1 MSVRNKIPE
10 SLKKFFT
17 LIKRLLTFNI
27 TTIVFGALLLYM
39 IITVVLYATSNHV
52 TSYQVT
58 VGPLTKNPVC
68 TALAIRSEQLVPA
81 DGSGYIAYY
90 AREGMEVRKRAPV
103 YGINNEKKEVKSVE
117 LTEEQQEKIRSR
129 IAKFSYGF
137 DGNNFYDTYG
147 FKYEIQGNL
156 LQVAGVAAPGL
167 KDASDEEDDESTQ
180 KEKVDTDD
188 SMIQG
193 EPVGDTLYLG
203 NHIVYTAPS
212 AGLVVYS
219 TDGYEEKTAD
229 KLTEEDFNQ
238 KSYKKAELLT
248 SEKVEKGK
256 PVYKLITSER
266 WTLMVPL
273 TDKLA
278 ASIAGRDS
286 IKVKFIKDGE
296 SQNGALSI
304 VNVGDQKVAKIEL
317 NNGMTRY
324 AADRFLDIE
333 LVVNTRSG
341 LKIPVSSVVEKEF
354 YKIPRSFL
362 SKGDNENIEGFIRE
376 NDKTESG
383 TEFVDAVI
391 YRETD
396 AKGKEITAE
405 TQADPGGYC
414 YVDKKTFKEGD
425 VLKKQDSVETFTVG
439 EVDYLQ
445 GVYGMNKGYAIFR
458 QIKILD
464 QNEEYCIVAQGTSY
478 GLQAFD
484 YIVLDGESVEEE
496 DILYR

>member
-1 MSVRNKIPE
+1 MSVRNKIPK
-10 SLKKFFT
+10 SVKKAFT
-17 LIKRLLTFNI
+17 IMKRLLTFNI
-27 TTIVFGALLLYM
+27 TTIMFGALLLYM
-39 IITVVLYATSNHV
+39 IITVVLYATSHHV
-52 TSYQVT
+52 TAYQVT

-81 DGSGYIAYY
+81 DGSGYVAYY

-103 YGINNEKKEVKSVE
+103 YGLNNEKKQAKNVE

-129 IAKFSYGF
+129 MAKFSYGF
-137 DGNNFYDTYG
+137 DGNNFYDAYS

-156 LQVAGVAAPGL
+156 LQVAGVAAPGS
-167 KDASDEEDDESTQ
+167 DTSDEEETDTPVDDFA
-180 KEKVDTDD
+180 DDD
-188 SMIQG
+188 SSIQG

-203 NHIVYTAPS
+203 NHIVYTAPT
-212 AGLVVYS
+212 AGVVVYS
-219 TDGYEEKTAD
+219 TDGYEGKTAD
-229 KLTEEDFNQ
+229 TLTEEDFNQ
-238 KSYKKAELLT
+238 KSYKKEELLT
-248 SEKVEKGK
+248 SEKIAKNDS
-256 PVYKLITSER
+256 VYKLITSER

-278 ASIAGRDS
+278 AAIAGRSS

-304 VNVGDQKVAKIEL
+304 VNVGDQKIAKIEL

-341 LKIPVSSVVEKEF
+341 LKIPISSVVEKEF

-362 SKGDNENIEGFIRE
+362 TMGDNEKIEGFLRE
-376 NDKTESG
+376 NSKADGG

-391 YRETD
+391 YREVD
-396 AKGKEITAE
+396 AHGKEITAE

-414 YVDKKTFKEGD
+414 YVDKKTFKDGD
-425 VLKKQDSVETFTVG
+425 ILKKQDSIETFIVG
-439 EVDYLQ
+439 DVDYLQ
-445 GVYGMNKGYAIFR
+445 GVYGMNKGYAMFR
-458 QIKILD
+458 QIKMLD
-464 QNEEYCIVAQGTSY
+464 QNEEYCIVEQGTSY

-484 YIVLDGESVEEE
+484 YIVLDGASVEEE